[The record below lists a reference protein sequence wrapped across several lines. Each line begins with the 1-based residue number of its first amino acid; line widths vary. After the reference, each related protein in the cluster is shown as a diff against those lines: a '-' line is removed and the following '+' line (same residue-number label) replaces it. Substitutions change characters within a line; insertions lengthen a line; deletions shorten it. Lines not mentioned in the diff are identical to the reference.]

1 LEPLVTAATDNSVSL
16 EFRPVRELLYMY
28 VNTPPELGG
37 GVVSTVTAA
46 DADFVESAF
55 EVAVTV

>member
-1 LEPLVTAATDNSVSL
+1 
-16 EFRPVRELLYMY
+16 MY